1 MLLMV
6 VQSMH
11 LLFHFNWQVVS
22 KKLQLT
28 HVIVKAKLKP
38 LLTQSLSNDNMLSLK
53 LTSFFKKPFLNENN
67 KKRTKSSV
75 KTNKT

>member
-11 LLFHFNWQVVS
+11 LLFHFNCQVVS

-53 LTSFFKKPFLNENN
+53 LTSFFKKPLLNENN
-67 KKRTKSSV
+67 KKRTKSSI

>member
-11 LLFHFNWQVVS
+11 LLFHCNCQVVL
-22 KKLQLT
+22 KKLT
-28 HVIVKAKLKP
+28 HGHVIVKAKLKQ

-67 KKRTKSSV
+67 KKRTKSSI

>member
-11 LLFHFNWQVVS
+11 LLFHFNCQVVS

-38 LLTQSLSNDNMLSLK
+38 LLTQSLSNDNTSSLK
-53 LTSFFKKPFLNENN
+53 ISFFLKPFLNKNN
-67 KKRTKSSV
+67 KKRTKSII

>member
-11 LLFHFNWQVVS
+11 LLFHFNCQVVS

-28 HVIVKAKLKP
+28 HVIVTAKLKP
-38 LLTQSLSNDNMLSLK
+38 LLTQPLSNDNRLWLK
-53 LTSFFKKPFLNENN
+53 LTSYFL
-67 KKRTKSSV
+67 KAIS
-75 KTNKT
+75 